1 MINKKH
7 CNIVVDVEADGPC
20 PGLYSMVCF
29 GAVCVEDFSKT
40 FYGQTRPILEDTD
53 YIEDALKVSG
63 FSRKEHEAFPSSQF
77 AIHAFN
83 EWLNKFEADRLYF
96 WSDNPAFD
104 WQFINYYFHY
114 WSIINPFGYSARRIG
129 DLYAGL
135 SGDPNNHSRW
145 KRFRKTKHDHNPIND
160 AMGNAEVLQKL
171 LYNKS
176 FRQSLRKTNS
186 ENI

>member
-1 MINKKH
+1 MTNKKS

-40 FYGQTRPILEDTD
+40 FYGQTKPLEDAGC
-53 YIEDALKVSG
+53 IASALKVSG
-63 FSRKEHEAFPSSQF
+63 FTREEHLAFPCLAHTIDNF
-77 AIHAFN
+77 HY
-83 EWLNKFEADRLYF
+83 WLQLFEADRLYF

-104 WQFINYYFHY
+104 WQFINYYFNLLGY
-114 WSIINPFGYSARRIG
+114 PNPFGYSARRIG

-145 KRFRKTKHDHNPIND
+145 KKFRQTKHDHNPVND

-176 FRQSLRKTNS
+176 FRQSLRS
-186 ENI
+186 VENP